1 MVRYIRIGT
10 KSNTV
15 SFWGPLVVQSFDW
28 MDRERVLVLEPN
40 LDAIEVGI
48 NIVRQRAR
56 EILKGE
62 RLEDFLKH
70 AQVENVEPFGWS
82 RIAKIVIPMRA
93 IDIIYYE
100 EVDLPDLETAIREF
114 KPLEDLLAIALSK

>member
-1 MVRYIRIGT
+1 MVRYIHIVSRDSTI
-10 KSNTV
+10 
-15 SFWGPLVVQSFDW
+15 SFWEPLVVQSFDW
-28 MDRERVLVLEPN
+28 MDRERVLVMEPN